1 MAKRVV
7 TSDCPIE
14 HFLDIIGDKWVT
26 LILRDLLKKSPVRF
40 KELQRTLHP
49 VSTKTLTLKLRH
61 LEGHDIIERTVF
73 PEIPPK
79 VEYKLTDKGKSLA
92 PLLEEMKSWYQEWCE

>member
-7 TSDCPIE
+7 ASDCPVE

-26 LILRDLLKKSPVRF
+26 LILRDLLQQSPMRF
-40 KELQRTLHP
+40 KELQRTLSP

-61 LEGHDIIERTVF
+61 LESHGIVERAVF
-73 PEIPPK
+73 PQVPPR
-79 VEYKLTDKGKSLA
+79 VEYNLTKKGKSLA
-92 PLLEEMKSWYQEWCE
+92 PLLEEMRLWYTTWCE